1 MLRPNS
7 GPYTA
12 ATRLACDDSPRSV
25 DYLVSIRGHSRLYEG
40 LRPKSGAFPVN
51 LLNLPPNF
59 FRVCSCGGANAPQSM
74 ADAVERIHV
83 SAALPG
89 EHGVS

>member
-40 LRPKSGAFPVN
+40 LPSKSEAISVN
-51 LLNLPPNF
+51 LLNLPRTSF
-59 FRVCSCGGANAPQSM
+59 GSVVAGAFPPLSPWQMRSKG
-74 ADAVERIHV
+74 
-83 SAALPG
+83 ST
-89 EHGVS
+89 